1 MDTNI
6 AYYSIFVVLYIVM
19 AISLYLSSRKENK
32 QNLLILFSYYIIT
45 SVSLVILM
53 TNTQITLILYTI
65 VTLITTVVLLTFINR
80 TFYQGRKSPFKIILI
95 SAIILRITELI
106 ISLVYAGGVTVD
118 NEIYGSLEM
127 IRVISIGCGITLSAF
142 WMFMSAKNSLKSLSS
157 SKAVEPWV
165 KGRFK
170 LIEFYNICD
179 ILMGILIIWASPTQ
193 MGNKLSLPT
202 LLILALNMFKIST
215 ELLAWVMPKRFKNYL
230 NRGYT
235 STAIIEELSEE
246 EIMEGM
252 R

>member
-6 AYYSIFVVLYIVM
+6 SYYSIFVVLYIVM
-19 AISLYLSSRKENK
+19 AISLYRSSRNKSK
-32 QNLLILFSYYIIT
+32 QNLFILFLYYIIT

-53 TNTQITLILYTI
+53 TNTQITMILYTI
-65 VTLITTVVLLTFINR
+65 ITMITTVVLLTFINR

-95 SAIILRITELI
+95 LAIILRITELI
-106 ISLVYAGGVTVD
+106 TTIMYAGIITVD
-118 NEIYGSLEM
+118 SEIYASLEV
-127 IRVISIGCGITLSAF
+127 IRVISIGCGIILSAV
-142 WMFMSAKNSLKSLSS
+142 WMFISAKNSLKSLSL

-165 KGRFK
+165 IGRYK
-170 LIEFYNICD
+170 LIEFYTICD
-179 ILMGILIIWASPTQ
+179 IVMGVLICISSPVGSSEIGLATLII
-193 MGNKLSLPT
+193 LV
-202 LLILALNMFKIST
+202 LNMFKIST

-235 STAIIEELSEE
+235 STVIIDELSEE

>member
-1 MDTNI
+1 
-6 AYYSIFVVLYIVM
+6 
-19 AISLYLSSRKENK
+19 
-32 QNLLILFSYYIIT
+32 
-45 SVSLVILM
+45 M
-53 TNTQITLILYTI
+53 TTTQITLTLYTI
-65 VTLITTVVLLTFINR
+65 VSLITTVVLLTFINR

-106 ISLVYAGGVTVD
+106 ITLVYVGTVTVD
-118 NEIYGSLEM
+118 NEIYGTLEM
-127 IRVISIGCGITLSAF
+127 IRVLSIGCGIILSAV
-142 WMFMSAKNSLKSLSS
+142 WMFISAMNSLKSLSS

-165 KGRFK
+165 IKRYK

-179 ILMGILIIWASPTQ
+179 IVMGILIIWASPTP
-193 MGNKLSLPT
+193 MGSQISLAT
-202 LLILALNMFKIST
+202 LLILVVNMFKIST
-215 ELLAWVMPKRFKNYL
+215 EFLAWVMPKRFKNYL

>member
-1 MDTNI
+1 MDPNI
-6 AYYSIFVVLYIVM
+6 YYYGIFVVLYIVM
-19 AISLYLSSRKENK
+19 EISLYLSSRNENK
-32 QNLLILFSYYIIT
+32 KNLFILFLYYIIT

-53 TNTQITLILYTI
+53 TDTQITTTLYTI
-65 VTLITTVVLLTFINR
+65 VALITTVVMLTFINR

-95 SAIILRITELI
+95 SAIILRLTELI
-106 ISLVYAGGVTVD
+106 IALVYEGIVTVD
-118 NEIYGSLEM
+118 NEIYDRLHL
-127 IRVISIGCGITLSAF
+127 IRVISIGCGIILTAV
-142 WMFMSAKNSLKSLSS
+142 WMFMSAMNSLKSLSS

-165 KGRFK
+165 IGRYK

-179 ILMGILIIWASPTQ
+179 IVMGILIWFSPPPSSSQINIT
-193 MGNKLSLPT
+193 L
-202 LLILALNMFKIST
+202 LLILVLNMLKIST

>member
-6 AYYSIFVVLYIVM
+6 SYYSIFVVLYSVM
-19 AISLYLSSRKENK
+19 AISLYLSSRNENK
-32 QNLLILFSYYIIT
+32 QNLFILFLYYIIT
-45 SVSLVILM
+45 CVSLVVLM
-53 TNTQITLILYTI
+53 TNTQITKTMYTI
-65 VTLITTVVLLTFINR
+65 ISLITTVVLLTFIDR

-106 ISLVYAGGVTVD
+106 ITLVYAGIVTVD

-127 IRVISIGCGITLSAF
+127 IRVISIGSGIILSAV
-142 WMFMSAKNSLKSLSS
+142 WMFISAMNSLKSLSS

-165 KGRFK
+165 IGRYK
-170 LIEFYNICD
+170 LIEFYTICD
-179 ILMGILIIWASPTQ
+179 IVMGILILFSSPASGSQIT
-193 MGNKLSLPT
+193 LAT
-202 LLILALNMFKIST
+202 LLILVVNMFKIST
-215 ELLAWVMPKRFKNYL
+215 ELLAWVMPKRFKKYL
-230 NRGYT
+230 NRGYI